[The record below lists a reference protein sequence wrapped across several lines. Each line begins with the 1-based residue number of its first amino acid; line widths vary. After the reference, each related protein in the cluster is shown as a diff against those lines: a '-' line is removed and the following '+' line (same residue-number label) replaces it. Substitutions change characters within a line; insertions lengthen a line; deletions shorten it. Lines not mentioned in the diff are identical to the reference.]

1 MSTKF
6 WNCAAIFLIVVTL
19 LIVLKFFATKTIF
32 YGVFYF
38 FLTLFFIY
46 IFVKEKDL
54 AKISDARREKYVSK
68 IVKKYDIKNKNKIK
82 NIKKVFYYIETIGTA
97 LILVVIIQRFY
108 IGNFKIPT
116 GSMIP
121 TIQIGDRVFADMVS
135 YKFTTPKRN
144 SIIVFEEPMRD
155 EDLYTKRAMGL
166 PGERIKIENDTLYIN
181 GEKTN
186 FRRYSDNGIG
196 SQEWKIPQK
205 GDKLQIIPAGN
216 YREVFE
222 DAGINVDDI
231 VKEAFYKESFEFFKN
246 IYYNLKHKI
255 FDKLNIKYDITEYTN
270 HRNDYRKQGAFSIV
284 GMIMPNLKFIV
295 NGEETGPILDF
306 ISDKDIRNKLLNG
319 ETVEV
324 ILDDNYY
331 LALGDN
337 TDNSQDSRYIGF
349 IKESRIRGRA
359 LVRFWPL
366 NRIGL
371 IKEPQQNEVI
381 NTLVQTIKNL
391 KANIDKK
398 FLEETNDNKINK

>member
-6 WNCAAIFLIVVTL
+6 WNCAVIFLIIVTL
-19 LIVLKFFATKTIF
+19 LIILKFFATKTIF

-46 IFVKEKDL
+46 IFTKEKDL
-54 AKISDARREKYVSK
+54 AKKSDAHREKFA
-68 IVKKYDIKNKNKIK
+68 NKITEK
-82 NIKKVFYYIETIGTA
+82 YNMTSEKKIKYLKKTLYYVETIGTA
-97 LILVVIIQRFY
+97 LVLVVIIQRFY

-121 TIQIGDRVFADMVS
+121 TIEIGDRVFADMVS

-166 PGERIKIENDTLYIN
+166 PGERIKIEDDILYIN

-196 SQEWKIPQK
+196 SQEWRIPQK

-216 YREVFE
+216 YREALE
-222 DAGINVDDI
+222 DAGINVDSI
-231 VKEAFYKESFEFFKN
+231 VKEAFYKESFEVFKN

-255 FDKLNIKYDITEYTN
+255 FDKLNIKYDMTEYIN
-270 HRNDYRKQGAFSIV
+270 HRDDYRKQGAFSIV
-284 GMIMPNLKFIV
+284 GMIMPNLKFVV

-306 ISDKDIRNKLLNG
+306 ITDKGIRNKLLNG

-337 TDNSQDSRYIGF
+337 TDNSKDSRYIGF

-371 IKEPQQNEVI
+371 VK
-381 NTLVQTIKNL
+381 
-391 KANIDKK
+391 
-398 FLEETNDNKINK
+398 

>member
-68 IVKKYDIKNKNKIK
+68 IVKKYDIKNENKIK

-166 PGERIKIENDTLYIN
+166 QGERIKIENDTLYIN

-196 SQEWKIPQK
+196 SQEWRIPQK

-270 HRNDYRKQGAFSIV
+270 HRNDYRKQGAFSVV

-319 ETVEV
+319 ETVEI